1 MDKDDA
7 LTLILYGLAL
17 MSVAAV
23 QVYLF
28 TMFFDYILLG
38 LGVGVYAVYGYLL
51 TLLVTSLA
59 WLVSFWRKRNLVAAT
74 AYWLVALAIAPVL
87 LIQPI
92 WWSAP
97 PLN

>member
-1 MDKDDA
+1 MEEEDA
-7 LTLILYGLAL
+7 LTLILYGLAIV
-17 MSVAAV
+17 SVTAAQIYV
-23 QVYLF
+23 F
-28 TMFFDYILLG
+28 IMFFDYISLG

-51 TLLVTSLA
+51 TLLVASLA
-59 WLVSFWRKRNLVAAT
+59 WLVSFWRKRNVIAAT
-74 AYWLVALAIAPVL
+74 VYWLVALAITPVL